1 MGQGGM
7 RRDGYGVERGV
18 RVWDKVKA
26 VLLRG

>member
-1 MGQGGM
+1 M